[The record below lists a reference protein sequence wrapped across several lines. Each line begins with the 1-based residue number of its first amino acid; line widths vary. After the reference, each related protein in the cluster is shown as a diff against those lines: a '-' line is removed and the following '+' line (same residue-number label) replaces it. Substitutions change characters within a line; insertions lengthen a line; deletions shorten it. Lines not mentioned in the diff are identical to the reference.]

1 MTMNTNLSFISSSSH
16 GFYSLLSLFSILVVL
31 EKMYNVCVYMS
42 IFEAMNRYTY
52 PFIHTHIYFLFV
64 ASDVIECLYNLI
76 ITFHVIDTGDNGLN

>member
-1 MTMNTNLSFISSSSH
+1 MNIHLSFISSSSSFH
-16 GFYSLLSLFSILVVL
+16 EFYSLLSLFSILLVL

-52 PFIHTHIYFLFV
+52 PFIHIHIYFLFV

-76 ITFHVIDTGDNGLN
+76 ITFHVIDTRDNGLN